1 MLVRG
6 AFNHALRPGLRKD
19 FRDNYQ
25 SHKEEFPQF
34 LGVGTQDRAEIEAVA
49 VSGLP
54 RMTIR
59 GEVEPVTFLDP
70 VMSDKVTFVDDEY
83 ALGFAISK
91 KMMEDDLYG
100 RANQNAKWLARSA
113 RLTQEYKAAALLDD
127 AFSGSV
133 FTGLEAEALCSTS
146 HTLIADS
153 GSWSN
158 QVANNIQ
165 FGVTGIQAAFD
176 LAEQL
181 VDHNGEPVVANF
193 RRLVINIADEDVAIK
208 ITAGEKEPFTMD
220 NDVNAIMKKRP
231 GLSYVV
237 SHYKTQ
243 GTEWFFQDPE
253 MMDAWFLYRV
263 RPEFEDD
270 FDFRTKA
277 ALFTAR
283 QRINVYFFD
292 PRGWIGSNPS

>member
-19 FRDNYQ
+19 FRDSYQ
-25 SHKEEFPQF
+25 GFTEEFSRY
-34 LGVGTQDRAEIEAVA
+34 LGVGTQDRAEVEAVA
-49 VSGLP
+49 VSNLP
-54 RMTIR
+54 RMVQR

-70 VMSDKVTFVDDEY
+70 IMSDKVTFIDDEY

-91 KMMEDDLYG
+91 RMMEDDLYG
-100 RANQNAKWLARSA
+100 KANQNAKWLARSA
-113 RLTQEYKAAALLDD
+113 RLTQEYRGAALLDD
-127 AFSGSV
+127 AFAGST
-133 FTGLEAEALCSTS
+133 FTGLEGEALCSTS

-153 GSWSN
+153 ATWSN

-165 FGVTGIQAAFD
+165 FGVTGLQAAID

-181 VDHNGEPVVANF
+181 VDHNNDPIVANF
-193 RRLVINIADEDVAIK
+193 RRLVINIADEDIAIK
-208 ITAGEKEPFTMD
+208 ITKGEKEPFTMD
-220 NDVNAIMKKRP
+220 NDVNAIIKKVP
-231 GLSYVV
+231 GLTYVV

-243 GTEWFFQDPE
+243 GTEWFFQDPSL
-253 MMDAWFLYRV
+253 MDAWFLFRV
-263 RPEFEDD
+263 KPEFDDD

-283 QRINVYFFD
+283 QRINVYFYD
-292 PRGWIGSNPS
+292 QRGWIGSNPS